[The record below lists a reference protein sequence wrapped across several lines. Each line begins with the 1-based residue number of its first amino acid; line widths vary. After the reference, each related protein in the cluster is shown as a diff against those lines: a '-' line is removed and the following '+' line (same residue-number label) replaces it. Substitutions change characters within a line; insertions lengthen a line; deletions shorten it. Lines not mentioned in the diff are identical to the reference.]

1 MIKLKKFKRFLSTF
15 LASSLMLGMVSNA
28 TEITTNN
35 ISNEE
40 VEIINQYV
48 QGEKMLPEQIEARK
62 SKAEELNLLDWV
74 DENYFLL
81 DDFYRGKS
89 EADIEELGANILVN
103 TVTDKE
109 LDSWANN
116 LKNGISPLTV
126 TYYEM
131 VSYGQSTVGKFE
143 VDGRMAFCAEH
154 RQTTP
159 AKGAPTGQATL
170 NNNELVRK
178 VLYYGYG
185 GPEQLSDMTGN
196 YGWVMTSL
204 GLSKAYTGTG
214 GTNATNFINRV
225 SNLPSPPSGFKVY
238 IVQTNGGRTQDLAY
252 WEYNPIQ
259 KGQLQIEKSSANP
272 EITNN
277 NNCYSL
283 AGAVYGVY
291 TNSNVTNQVTTLT
304 TGADGKSQIIELD
317 EGQYYIKEIT
327 PPKGFA
333 LDNTIYPITVN
344 SGNLVVGRYSDKAL
358 ADPVSILLRKVDSE
372 NGNDVPQGTASLE
385 DAHFIFKF
393 YAGEYGDGVNPADLG
408 ISPTRSWIMKTNSN
422 GIVRFEESYKVSGD
436 DFYYLG
442 NSDPT
447 LPQGTLTIQEIK
459 APIGYKL
466 NSEIFIRKITSNAG
480 GLIVTYNE
488 PIVKE
493 EVIKGRVKVT
503 KVDEET
509 GEKLQGAEFELVD
522 EATGNVVETLITGE
536 DGTATSGL
544 HPFARYILREI
555 KAPDKYTLNGQEHFI
570 TISEDLVTIEVTHQN
585 RIIKGRIEINKE
597 DSEIAGLKLAGVKFG
612 IFDENNS
619 LVEELITDENGYAIS
634 GWLNYGDY
642 ILKELSTKDGY
653 VLNNQEWKVEIRADG
668 KTYVYNITNDVIKGS
683 IQIVKIDS
691 QNAEKPVEGATF
703 NIVAEDVF
711 GIEAGTIVDTVT
723 TDENGFAFTK
733 ELRYGEYYAI
743 ETSVG
748 NDYWLNTNKYPI
760 TISEAGKVEVVHIKN
775 EPVQMKLRVVK
786 TDGETKEAIKGTK
799 FKVVDKATGEDLEFT
814 EFFGIIPVKKTV
826 FTTDKNG
833 EIVFPQKLSAGDYQL
848 VETEPTE
855 GYNAIKPIDFTINRD
870 TNFEDIT
877 LLGKVTT
884 IEVEN
889 TRIKGDVELIK
900 LDTDSKEPMANVEF
914 LVECLDGFDK
924 GKTWTFFTGKDGIIK
939 LEQFNYG
946 KYQITEVNTLEGYVL
961 NTTPIEF
968 EITEN
973 GQKIE
978 LQMTNDRIKGDVEL
992 IKLDTDSKE
1001 PMANV
1006 EFLVEC
1012 LEGFDK
1018 GKTWTFFTGED
1029 GIIKLEQFNYGKYQ
1043 ITEVK
1048 TIEGYVLNTTPIE
1061 FEITENGQKIE
1072 LEMTNDR
1079 IKGDMKLLKLDSKT
1093 GEPLANVRF
1102 KITGITGFNE
1112 GKEFKLYSNDYGI
1125 VELRDLEYGSY
1136 KIEEIETANGG
1147 YVLNTTPI
1155 YFEIRENG
1163 ETVELEMTND
1173 RIVGNMEL
1181 LKVDADTKKPMA
1193 FVKFKVTA
1201 VDTFEMDQEYIL
1213 ESDNDGLIRL
1223 ENLEAGVYR
1232 IDEIETLEGYILN
1245 TEPIFFTIQNN
1256 GETVQLEMEN
1266 TIKKGNVELL
1276 KVDED
1281 TNRPLAGIT
1290 FELCKG
1296 DEVIGEYTTEENGKI
1311 VVENLPWGNYYFVE
1325 IATDDNYILDQDK
1338 FYDFFIE
1345 EDGQVIEIT
1354 ATNKVKEGEV
1364 DFSKTDV
1371 STGDLIEGA
1380 TIHIKGLDEQ
1390 NSHIDFEFVS
1400 TTEETRFKLPV
1411 GRSEFSETVAPE
1423 GFVLKEDV
1431 GYVEILENEVIK
1443 AELKNKRIEGTL
1455 EFEKTD
1461 VSTGEVIEGAHIKIE
1476 CVEGFNKGQVIE
1488 FVSSKDGNKF
1498 ELEYGKYVIS
1508 ETIAPEGYELT
1519 TETSTFE
1526 ITEDGQI
1533 VKAELKNKRIAVPV
1547 LPQTGGTDT
1556 VVVISLALVVT
1567 LAGAIMFRK
1576 KKAN

>member
-1 MIKLKKFKRFLSTF
+1 MIKLKKIKRFLSTF

-48 QGEKMLPEQIEARK
+48 KGEKMLPEQIEARK
-62 SKAEELNLLDWV
+62 NKAEELDLLEWV
-74 DENYFLL
+74 DENYFLF
-81 DDFYRGKS
+81 DDFYNGKS
-89 EADIEELGANILVN
+89 EADIEELGVNILVN
-103 TVTDKE
+103 TVTNEE
-109 LDSWANN
+109 LDSWASN
-116 LKNGISPLTV
+116 LKNGISLLTV
-126 TYYEM
+126 TGYYP
-131 VSYGQSTVGKFE
+131 VSWGQSTVGRFE
-143 VDGRMAFCAEH
+143 VDGRIAFCAEH
-154 RQTTP
+154 SQTTP
-159 AKGAPTGQATL
+159 AKGAPTGQAIL

-185 GPEQLSDMTGN
+185 GPEQLADMTGN

-214 GTNATNFINRV
+214 GTNATNFVNRV
-225 SNLPSPPSGFKVY
+225 SNLPSPPSSFKVY
-238 IVQTNGGRTQDLAY
+238 IVQTNGGSTQDLAY
-252 WEYNPIQ
+252 WEYSP
-259 KGQLQIEKSSANP
+259 KGQLQIEKSSANST
-272 EITNN
+272 ITNN

-291 TNSNVTNQVTTLT
+291 KNSNATNQVATLT
-304 TGADGKSQIIELD
+304 TGADGKSQVIELD
-317 EGQYYIKEIT
+317 EGQYYVKEIT

-344 SGNLVVGRYSDKAL
+344 SGNLAVGKYTDIPQS
-358 ADPVSILLRKVDSE
+358 DPVNILIKKVDSE
-372 NGNDVPQGTASLE
+372 TGNSVAQGNSSLVNAE
-385 DAHFIFKF
+385 FTVKF
-393 YAGEYGDGVNPADLG
+393 YEGEYNDGVNPADLG
-408 ISPTRSWIMKTNSN
+408 VSPSRTWVLRTNEN
-422 GIVRFEESYKVSGD
+422 GFTYLSDSYKISGD

-442 NSDPT
+442 TTRPT
-447 LPQGTLTIQEIK
+447 LPLGTLTIQETK
-459 APIGYKL
+459 APVGYKI
-466 NSEIFIRKITSNAG
+466 NSEIFVRKITSDGTAESVN
-480 GLIVTYNE
+480 TYNE

-493 EVIKGRVKVT
+493 EVIKGRIKVT

-522 EATGNVVETLITGE
+522 EATGEVVETLVTGA

-544 HPFARYILREI
+544 HPFARYILRET
-555 KAPDKYTLNGQEHFI
+555 KAPDKFVLNGQEHFI

-585 RIIKGRIEINKE
+585 RKIKGRIEINKE
-597 DSEIAGLKLAGVKFG
+597 DSEIAGLKLEGVKFG

-619 LVEELITDENGYAIS
+619 LVEELITNENGYAIS

-642 ILKELSTKDGY
+642 IVRELETKDGY
-653 VLNNQEWKVEIRADG
+653 ELNNQEWKVEIRADQ
-668 KTYVYNITNDVIKGS
+668 KTYTYNITNDVIKGS

-711 GIEAGTIVDTVT
+711 GVEAGTVVDTVT

-775 EPVQMKLRVVK
+775 EPVEMKLRVVK

-799 FKVVDKATGEDLEFT
+799 FKVVNKENGEDVEFT
-814 EFFGIIPVKKTV
+814 EFFGIIPYKKVV

-848 VETEPTE
+848 VETEPSE
-855 GYNAIKPIDFTINRD
+855 GYNAIEPIDFTINRD

-924 GKTWTFFTGKDGIIK
+924 GKTWTFFTDEDGIIK

-961 NTTPIEF
+961 NSEPIEF

-992 IKLDTDSKE
+992 LKLDTDSKE

-1012 LEGFDK
+1012 LDGFDK

-1048 TIEGYVLNTTPIE
+1048 TIEGYVLNTKPIE

-1072 LEMTNDR
+1072 LQMTNDR

-1136 KIEEIETANGG
+1136 RIDEIETANGG

-1201 VDTFEMDQEYIL
+1201 VDTFEMEQEYIL

-1266 TIKKGNVELL
+1266 TIKKGRVELL

-1281 TNRPLAGIT
+1281 TNRPLQGIT

-1296 DEVIGEYTTEENGKI
+1296 DEVVGEYVTDENGKI
-1311 VVENLPWGNYYFVE
+1311 VVENLPWGNYYWVE

-1371 STGDLIEGA
+1371 STGELIEGA
-1380 TIHIKGLDEQ
+1380 TIHIKGQDEQ

-1400 TTEETRFKLPV
+1400 TNEETRFKLPV
-1411 GRSEFSETVAPE
+1411 GRYEFSETVAPE
-1423 GFVLKEDV
+1423 GFVLNEEV
-1431 GYVEILENEVIK
+1431 GYFEILENEVIK
-1443 AELKNKRIEGTL
+1443 AELKNKRIEGIL

-1461 VSTGEVIEGAHIKIE
+1461 VSTGEVIEGALIKI
-1476 CVEGFNKGQVIE
+1476 
-1488 FVSSKDGNKF
+1488 
-1498 ELEYGKYVIS
+1498 
-1508 ETIAPEGYELT
+1508 
-1519 TETSTFE
+1519 
-1526 ITEDGQI
+1526 
-1533 VKAELKNKRIAVPV
+1533 
-1547 LPQTGGTDT
+1547 
-1556 VVVISLALVVT
+1556 
-1567 LAGAIMFRK
+1567 GATCC
-1576 KKAN
+1576 

>member
-1 MIKLKKFKRFLSTF
+1 MIKLKKFKRIFSSFIATAMLLTNIPTTF
-15 LASSLMLGMVSNA
+15 AFAESGKTETILKEYSNGEYNSNEAVEFRRELVEQHNLEEHVDSDYFFKEEYIKDLEEKYLGDLLTLIKMSPNNSNSEVSVMSIRQSNVV
-28 TEITTNN
+28 TRPNHDN
-35 ISNEE
+35 ISA
-40 VEIINQYV
+40 
-48 QGEKMLPEQIEARK
+48 PEN
-62 SKAEELNLLDWV
+62 SV
-74 DENYFLL
+74 
-81 DDFYRGKS
+81 S
-89 EADIEELGANILVN
+89 
-103 TVTDKE
+103 
-109 LDSWANN
+109 
-116 LKNGISPLTV
+116 
-126 TYYEM
+126 YYENGYFM
-131 VSYGQSTVGKFE
+131 
-143 VDGRMAFCAEH
+143 GRTGVYYVNGGVAFCADHSKTDPKSGTVLTNIHEE
-154 RQTTP
+154 QNSTI
-159 AKGAPTGQATL
+159 
-170 NNNELVRK
+170 RK

-185 GPEQLSDMTGN
+185 GPAQLTGWDSN
-196 YGWVMTSL
+196 GLRLATAMAISNVRNGDGKTMGNRLINAVSGLVDAPTSF
-204 GLSKAYTGTG
+204 KAYIGDT
-214 GTNATNFINRV
+214 
-225 SNLPSPPSGFKVY
+225 SSGY
-238 IVQTNGGRTQDLAY
+238 QSIAY
-252 WEYNPIQ
+252 WEHSP

-272 EITNN
+272 TITNN
-277 NNCYSL
+277 NNCYL
-283 AGAVYGVY
+283 LEGAVYGVY
-291 TNSNVTNQVTTLT
+291 KNSNATNQVATLT
-304 TGADGKSQIIELD
+304 TGADGKSQVIELD

-344 SGNLVVGRYSDKAL
+344 SGNLAVGRYTDRPL

-372 NGNDVPQGTASLE
+372 SGNAVAQGNASLE
-385 DAHFIFKF
+385 DAHFTFKF
-393 YAGEYGDGVNPADLG
+393 YAGDYAEGINPADLG
-408 ISPTRSWIMKTNSN
+408 ISPTRIWIMKTNSN

-442 NSDPT
+442 NTDPT

-466 NSEIFIRKITSNAG
+466 NSQIFIRKITSNAG
-480 GLIVTYNE
+480 GLIVAYNE

-509 GEKLQGAEFELVD
+509 GEKLQGAEFELVN
-522 EATGNVVETLITGE
+522 EATGNVVETLVTGD
-536 DGTATSGL
+536 DGSAISGL
-544 HPFARYILREI
+544 HPFAEYILRET
-555 KAPDKYTLNGQEHFI
+555 KAPDKFVLNGQEHFI

-597 DSEIAGLKLAGVKFG
+597 DSEIAGLKLEGVKFG
-612 IFDENNS
+612 IFDENNK
-619 LVEELITDENGYAIS
+619 LVEELITNENGYAIS

-642 ILKELSTKDGY
+642 SVRELETKDGY
-653 VLNNQEWKVEIRADG
+653 ELSNQEWKVEIRADQ
-668 KTYVYNITNDVIKGS
+668 KTYTYNITNDVVKGQ

-691 QNAEKPVEGATF
+691 TNAEKPVEGATF

-743 ETSVG
+743 ETSVSE
-748 NDYWLNTNKYPI
+748 DYWLNTNKYPI

-775 EPVQMKLRVVK
+775 EPVEMKLRVVK

-799 FKVVDKATGEDLEFT
+799 FKVVDKATGEDVEFT

-855 GYNAIKPIDFTINRD
+855 GYNAIEPIDFTINRD

-924 GKTWTFFTGKDGIIK
+924 GKTWTFFTGEDGIIK

-961 NTTPIEF
+961 NSEPIEF

-978 LQMTNDRIKGDVEL
+978 LQMTNDRIKGD
-992 IKLDTDSKE
+992 
-1001 PMANV
+1001 
-1006 EFLVEC
+1006 
-1012 LEGFDK
+1012 
-1018 GKTWTFFTGED
+1018 
-1029 GIIKLEQFNYGKYQ
+1029 
-1043 ITEVK
+1043 
-1048 TIEGYVLNTTPIE
+1048 
-1061 FEITENGQKIE
+1061 
-1072 LEMTNDR
+1072 
-1079 IKGDMKLLKLDSKT
+1079 MKLLKLDSKT
-1093 GEPLANVRF
+1093 DEPLANVRF
-1102 KITGITGFNE
+1102 KITAITGFNE

-1136 KIEEIETANGG
+1136 RIDEIETANGG

-1163 ETVELEMTND
+1163 KTVELEMTND

-1181 LKVDADTKKPMA
+1181 LKVDADTKKSMP

-1266 TIKKGNVELL
+1266 TIKKGRVELL

-1281 TNRPLAGIT
+1281 TNRPLQGVT

-1296 DEVIGEYTTEENGKI
+1296 DEVIGEYTTDENGRI

-1354 ATNKVKEGEV
+1354 AINKVKEGEV

-1371 STGDLIEGA
+1371 STGELIEGA

-1400 TTEETRFKLPV
+1400 TKEETRFKLPV
-1411 GRSEFSETVAPE
+1411 GKYQFSETVAPN
-1423 GFVLKEDV
+1423 GYVLNEEV
-1431 GYVEILENEVIK
+1431 GYFEILENEVIK
-1443 AELKNKRIEGTL
+1443 AELKNKRIEGIL

-1476 CVEGFNKGQVIE
+1476 CIEGFNKGQVIE

-1519 TETSTFE
+1519 TETAEFE

-1533 VKAELKNKRIAVPV
+1533 VKAQLKNKRVQVPV

-1567 LAGAIMFRK
+1567 LAGAMMFRQ

>member
-1 MIKLKKFKRFLSTF
+1 MIKLKKIKRFLSSF

-28 TEITTNN
+28 TEITTNK

-48 QGEKMLPEQIEARK
+48 EGEKMLPEQIEARK
-62 SKAEELNLLDWV
+62 NKAEELNLLEWV
-74 DENYFLL
+74 GEDYFLV
-81 DDFYRGKS
+81 DDFYSGKS

-103 TVTDKE
+103 TVTNKE
-109 LDSWANN
+109 LDSWASN

-185 GPEQLSDMTGN
+185 GPEQLADMTGN

-214 GTNATNFINRV
+214 GTNATNFVNRV
-225 SNLPSPPSGFKVY
+225 SNLPSPPSSFKVY
-238 IVQTNGGRTQDLAY
+238 IVQTNGGSTQDLAY
-252 WEYNPIQ
+252 WEYSP

-272 EITNN
+272 TITNN

-283 AGAVYGVY
+283 EGAVYGVY
-291 TNSNVTNQVTTLT
+291 TNSNATNQVATLT
-304 TGADGKSQIIELD
+304 TGANGKSQIIDLD

-327 PPKGFA
+327 APKGFA

-344 SGNLVVGRYSDKAL
+344 SGNLAVGKYSDKPQF
-358 ADPVSILLRKVDSE
+358 DPVTILLRKVD
-372 NGNDVPQGTASLE
+372 NDTNLNDPQGSGSLA
-385 DAHFIFKF
+385 DAQFTIKF
-393 YAGEYGDGVNPADLG
+393 YEGNYSDGVNPADLG
-408 ISPTRSWIMKTNSN
+408 VSPTRTWVMKTDED
-422 GIVRFEESYKVSGD
+422 GFTLLDDSYKVSGD
-436 DFYYLG
+436 ELYIING
-442 NSDPT
+442 VPT
-447 LPQGTLTIQEIK
+447 LPLGTITIQETK
-459 APIGYKL
+459 APKGYKI
-466 NSEIFIRKITSNAG
+466 NPEIFVRKITSDGTAESVN
-480 GLIVTYNE
+480 TYNE

-509 GEKLQGAEFELVD
+509 GEKLQGAEFELVNK
-522 EATGNVVETLITGE
+522 ATEEVVETLITGE

-544 HPFARYILREI
+544 HPFGEYILREI

-653 VLNNQEWKVEIRADG
+653 VLNNQEWKVEIRADK
-668 KTYVYNITNDVIKGS
+668 KTYTYNITNDVIKGS

-691 QNAEKPVEGATF
+691 TNAEKPVEGATF

-711 GIEAGTIVDTVT
+711 GIESGTIVDTVT

-733 ELRYGEYYAI
+733 ELRYGKYYAI

-748 NDYWLNTNKYPI
+748 NDYWLNDKKYPVSI
-760 TISEAGKVEVVHIKN
+760 KEAGKVEVVHIKN
-775 EPVQMKLRVVK
+775 EPVQMKLRVLK
-786 TDGETKEAIKGTK
+786 YDADSESKEVIKGTK
-799 FKVVDKATGEDLEFT
+799 FKVVNKETGEDVEFT
-814 EFFGIIPVKKTV
+814 EFFGIIPIKKIV

-833 EIVFPQKLSAGDYQL
+833 EIVFPQKLAAGDYQL
-848 VETEPTE
+848 VETEPSE
-855 GYNAIKPIDFTINRD
+855 GYNAIEPIDFTINRD
-870 TNFEDIT
+870 TNYEEIE

-884 IEVEN
+884 IEVAN
-889 TRIKGDVELIK
+889 TRIKGNLKIIK
-900 LDTDSKEPMANVEF
+900 VDEETQEPLQGVKF
-914 LVECLDGFDK
+914 KITCTDGFMEGQEWIELTDEN
-924 GKTWTFFTGKDGIIK
+924 GEINLTN
-939 LEQFNYG
+939 LQYG
-946 KYQITEVNTLEGYVL
+946 KYEAVEVEGLWNYVE
-961 NTTPIEF
+961 NKEPIKF
-968 EITEN
+968 GITEN
-973 GQKIE
+973 G
-978 LQMTNDRIKGDVEL
+978 
-992 IKLDTDSKE
+992 
-1001 PMANV
+1001 
-1006 EFLVEC
+1006 
-1012 LEGFDK
+1012 
-1018 GKTWTFFTGED
+1018 
-1029 GIIKLEQFNYGKYQ
+1029 
-1043 ITEVK
+1043 K
-1048 TIEGYVLNTTPIE
+1048 TIE
-1061 FEITENGQKIE
+1061 
-1072 LEMTNDR
+1072 
-1079 IKGDMKLLKLDSKT
+1079 
-1093 GEPLANVRF
+1093 
-1102 KITGITGFNE
+1102 
-1112 GKEFKLYSNDYGI
+1112 
-1125 VELRDLEYGSY
+1125 
-1136 KIEEIETANGG
+1136 
-1147 YVLNTTPI
+1147 
-1155 YFEIRENG
+1155 
-1163 ETVELEMTND
+1163 
-1173 RIVGNMEL
+1173 
-1181 LKVDADTKKPMA
+1181 LKVTNKK
-1193 FVKFKVTA
+1193 
-1201 VDTFEMDQEYIL
+1201 
-1213 ESDNDGLIRL
+1213 IR
-1223 ENLEAGVYR
+1223 GS
-1232 IDEIETLEGYILN
+1232 
-1245 TEPIFFTIQNN
+1245 
-1256 GETVQLEMEN
+1256 
-1266 TIKKGNVELL
+1266 VELL

-1281 TNRPLAGIT
+1281 TNRPLEGVE
-1290 FELCKG
+1290 FELWN
-1296 DEVIGEYTTEENGKI
+1296 GERLVDIYTTNEDGKI
-1311 VVENLPWGNYYFVE
+1311 LVENLEAGNYYFREV
-1325 IATDDNYILDQDK
+1325 ATLDEYIINNDIS
-1338 FYDFFIE
+1338 YDFAIVT
-1345 EDGQVIEIT
+1345 DGEIIEIT

-1390 NSHIDFEFVS
+1390 NKHIDFEFVS
-1400 TTEETRFKLPV
+1400 TKEETRFKLPV
-1411 GRSEFSETVAPE
+1411 GKYEFSETVAPE
-1423 GFVLKEDV
+1423 GFVLNKEV
-1431 GYVEILENEVIK
+1431 GYFEILENEVIK

-1488 FVSSKDGNKF
+1488 FVSSVEGNKF
-1498 ELEYGKYVIS
+1498 KLEYGKYKFY
-1508 ETIAPEGYELT
+1508 ETLPPDGYELT
-1519 TETSTFE
+1519 TEVGEFE
-1526 ITEDGQI
+1526 ITEDGQV
-1533 VKAELKNKRIAVPV
+1533 VKAQLKNKKKTVAV

-1567 LAGAIMFRK
+1567 LAGAMMFRK

>member
-1 MIKLKKFKRFLSTF
+1 MIKLKKFKRFLSSF
-15 LASSLMLGMVSNA
+15 LATSLMLGMITNA
-28 TEITTNN
+28 TAITDVVND
-35 ISNEE
+35 EE
-40 VEIINQYV
+40 SKIVSQY
-48 QGEKMLPEQIEARK
+48 GEGNKMLPEQIEARK
-62 SKAEELNLLDWV
+62 NKAEELGLLDYV
-74 DENYFLL
+74 DDRYFLN
-81 DDFYRGKS
+81 DSYYEGKS
-89 EADIEELGANILVN
+89 DAELIENNVSILVD
-103 TVTDKE
+103 TVTNE
-109 LDSWANN
+109 EIEAWSEN
-116 LKNGISPLTV
+116 LKNGISPLAV

-131 VSYGQSTVGKFE
+131 VSYSYYTVGKFE
-143 VDGRMAFCAEH
+143 VDGKMAFCTQH
-154 RQTTP
+154 GSVTP
-159 AKGAPTGQATL
+159 AKGSPTSSPTL
-170 NNNELVRK
+170 SNNELLRK

-185 GPEQLSDMTGN
+185 GPRQLSDLTGTQ
-196 YGWVMTSL
+196 GWVTTTVGASVAYGDKSTTL
-204 GLSKAYTGTG
+204 GRE
-214 GTNATNFINRV
+214 FCNRV
-225 SNLPSPPSGFKVY
+225 TNLPSPPSSFKVY
-238 IVQTNGGRTQDLAY
+238 IVQTNGGSTQDLAY
-252 WEYNPIQ
+252 WEYSP
-259 KGQLQIEKSSANP
+259 KGQLQIEKSSVNP

-291 TNSNVTNQVTTLT
+291 RNSNATNKVETLT
-304 TGADGKSQIIELD
+304 TGVDGKSQVIELD

-344 SGNLVVGRYSDKAL
+344 SGNLAVGKYRDKPQY
-358 ADPVSILLRKVDSE
+358 DPVNILLRKVDS
-372 NGNDVPQGTASLE
+372 NTGNNYPQGAGSLGNAE
-385 DAHFIFKF
+385 FTIKF
-393 YAGEYGDGVNPADLG
+393 YEGNYSEGVNPADLG
-408 ISPTRSWIMKTNSN
+408 ILPTRTWVMKTDSD
-422 GIVRFEESYKVSGD
+422 GFIFFLDEYKVSGD
-436 DFYYLG
+436 EFWYSAG
-442 NSDPT
+442 KPT
-447 LPQGTLTIQEIK
+447 LPLGVVTIQETK
-459 APIGYKL
+459 APVGYKI
-466 NSEIFIRKITSNAG
+466 NPEIFVRKITSDGTAESVN
-480 GLIVTYNE
+480 TYNE

-522 EATGNVVETLITGE
+522 EATGNVVETLVTGE
-536 DGTATSGL
+536 DGTAISGL

-555 KAPDKYTLNGQEHFI
+555 KAPDKYTLNGQEHFV

-585 RIIKGRIEINKE
+585 RKIKGRIEINKE
-597 DSEIAGLKLAGVKFG
+597 DSEIAGLKLEGVKFG
-612 IFDENNS
+612 IFDENNKI
-619 LVEELITDENGYAIS
+619 VEELITDENGYAIS

-642 ILKELSTKDGY
+642 TVRELETKDGY
-653 VLNNQEWKVEIRADG
+653 ELNNQEWKVEIRADQ
-668 KTYVYNITNDVIKGS
+668 KTYTYNITNDVVKGQ

-691 QNAEKPVEGATF
+691 TNAEKPVKGATF

-711 GIEAGTIVDTVT
+711 GIEVGTIVDTVT

-733 ELRYGEYYAI
+733 ELRYGKYFAQEI
-743 ETSVG
+743 SVG
-748 NDYWLNTNKYPI
+748 NDYWLNDKKYPI

-775 EPVQMKLRVVK
+775 EPVEMKLRVVK
-786 TDGETKEAIKGTK
+786 KDSENGEAIKGTK
-799 FKVVDKATGEDLEFT
+799 FKVVDKATGEDVEFT
-814 EFFGIIPVKKTV
+814 EFLGIIPIKKTV

-833 EIVFPQKLSAGDYQL
+833 EIVFPQKLAAGNYSL
-848 VETEPTE
+848 VEVEPSE
-855 GYNAIKPIDFTINRD
+855 GYNAIEPIDFTIDRN

-889 TRIKGDVELIK
+889 TRIKGDVELLK
-900 LDTDSKEPMANVEF
+900 LDADSKEPMANVEF
-914 LVECLDGFDK
+914 LVECLD
-924 GKTWTFFTGKDGIIK
+924 
-939 LEQFNYG
+939 
-946 KYQITEVNTLEGYVL
+946 
-961 NTTPIEF
+961 
-968 EITEN
+968 
-973 GQKIE
+973 
-978 LQMTNDRIKGDVEL
+978 
-992 IKLDTDSKE
+992 
-1001 PMANV
+1001 
-1006 EFLVEC
+1006 
-1012 LEGFDK
+1012 GFDK

-1043 ITEVK
+1043 ITEVNTIEGYVLNNEPIEIEITENGQKIELEMTNERIKGDVELLKLDSDSKEPMKNVEFLVECLDGFDKGKTWTFFTGEDGIIKLEKFNYGKYQITEVK
-1048 TIEGYVLNTTPIE
+1048 TIEGYVLNNETLE

-1079 IKGDMKLLKLDSKT
+1079 IKGDMKLLKVDSKT

-1136 KIEEIETANGG
+1136 RIDEIETANGG

-1163 ETVELEMTND
+1163 ETVEFEMTND

-1281 TNRPLAGIT
+1281 TNRPLQGIT

-1296 DEVIGEYTTEENGKI
+1296 DMVVGEYTTDENGKI
-1311 VVENLPWGNYYFVE
+1311 VVENLHWGNYYFVE
-1325 IATDDNYILDQDK
+1325 IATDNNYILDQDK

-1354 ATNKVKEGEV
+1354 VTNKVKEGEV

-1371 STGDLIEGA
+1371 STGELIEGA
-1380 TIHIKGLDEQ
+1380 IIHIKGLDEQ
-1390 NSHIDFEFVS
+1390 NSQIDFEFVS
-1400 TTEETRFKLPV
+1400 TNEETRFKLPV
-1411 GRSEFSETVAPE
+1411 GKYEFYETVAPN
-1423 GFVLKEDV
+1423 GYVLNEEV
-1431 GYVEILENEVIK
+1431 GYFEILENEVIK
-1443 AELKNKRIEGTL
+1443 AELKNKRIEGIL

-1476 CVEGFNKGQVIE
+1476 CIEGFNEGQVIE
-1488 FVSSKDGNKF
+1488 FVSLVEGNKF
-1498 ELEYGKYVIS
+1498 ELDYGKYIIS
-1508 ETIAPEGYELT
+1508 ETMPPNGYELT

-1533 VKAELKNKRIAVPV
+1533 VKAQLKNKKVVVPV

-1556 VVVISLALVVT
+1556 VIVIYLALIVT
-1567 LAGAIMFRK
+1567 LAGAIMFKK